1 MLTESTSPVTE
12 TTKDV
17 SVSAPPKRSHLH
29 GVSLRSCQNT
39 FISDFEPKIH
49 AISRD
54 TRSIVAIAA
63 SKVKGTCGVVQRYH
77 NAYRIYSG
85 ESQVY
90 QCDFFRLMYFP
101 PDHFLAMFRK
111 SKPAVNVR
119 TVGQVFLNGNV
130 LNTNGNDKAIMRSV
144 FAKNSRMGGYT
155 KIEDVHN
162 KLNSLF
168 QSNPS
173 NIPKNYAFLRRQLRL
188 TLRKCF
194 IKEWC
199 RLQGGKAVQEE
210 IQSYSL
216 GTTDFIKKC
225 LDDKARTRPG
235 IAKDGFYS
243 YQVLIFPDKLTGTE
257 FEANVKKS
265 VQVVADLEWDKFLR
279 PNKPLK
285 GDETKTWVQMANDR
299 VKTQSLNKLLKSSE
313 VPLALV
319 KT

>member
-1 MLTESTSPVTE
+1 MLTEFTSPVTE

-17 SVSAPPKRSHLH
+17 SVSTPPKRSHLH
-29 GVSLRSCQNT
+29 GVSLRACQNT

-54 TRSIVAIAA
+54 TRSNVAIAA

-101 PDHFLAMFRK
+101 PDHFLSMFRK

-130 LNTNGNDKAIMRSV
+130 LNTNGNDKATMRSV
-144 FAKNSRMGGYT
+144 FAENSRMGGYT

-199 RLQGGKAVQEE
+199 RLQGSKAG
-210 IQSYSL
+210 SN
-216 GTTDFIKKC
+216 DCIKKC
-225 LDDKARTRPG
+225 LDDRARTRPG
-235 IAKDGFYS
+235 VAKDGFYS
-243 YQVLIFPDKLTGTE
+243 YQVLIFPDKLTRTE

-279 PNKPLK
+279 PYKPFK
-285 GDETKTWVQMANDR
+285 GDETKTWVQIANDR

-313 VPLALV
+313 VPFALV

>member
-1 MLTESTSPVTE
+1 MLTDSTSPVTE

-17 SVSAPPKRSHLH
+17 SVSPPAKRSALH
-29 GVSLRSCQNT
+29 GVSLRSCKNT
-39 FISDFEPKIH
+39 FISDFQPKRH
-49 AISRD
+49 AVSRD
-54 TRSIVAIAA
+54 TRSNVAFAA

-77 NAYRIYSG
+77 NAYRIYST

-101 PDHFLAMFRK
+101 PEHFLSMFRK

-130 LNTNGNDKAIMRSV
+130 LNTNGNDKSTMRSV
-144 FAKNSRMGGYT
+144 FAENSRKGGYT

-188 TLRKCF
+188 ALRKCF

-210 IQSYSL
+210 ILSQSL
-216 GTTDFIKKC
+216 GANEFIAKC
-225 LDDKARTRPG
+225 LDDKGRTMPG

-243 YQVLIFPDKLTGTE
+243 YQVLIFPDSLTGKE

-265 VQVVADLEWDKFLR
+265 VQIVANLEWDKFLR
-279 PNKPLK
+279 PYKPLK
-285 GDETKTWVQMANDR
+285 GNGTKTWVQIANDR
-299 VKTQSLNKLLKSSE
+299 VNTQSLNKLLKSSE
-313 VPLALV
+313 VPFALM